1 MTGGGSLSPCRGPV
15 TDAVRFDTDTGRFM
29 KADGTILPV
38 TATRKRGRWQYRTE
52 SGKII
57 ASGMT
62 PAQFAQE
69 FWFADIEDN

>member
-15 TDAVRFDTDTGRFM
+15 TDAVRFDTDTGRFT
-29 KADGTILPV
+29 KTDGTVLPV
-38 TATRKRGRWQYRTE
+38 IAKRNRGRWQYRTE